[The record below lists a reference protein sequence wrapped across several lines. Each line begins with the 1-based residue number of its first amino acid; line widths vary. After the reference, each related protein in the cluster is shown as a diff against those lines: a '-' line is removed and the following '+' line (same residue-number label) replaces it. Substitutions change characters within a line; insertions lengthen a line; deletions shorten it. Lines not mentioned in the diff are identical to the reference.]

1 MKKLFKVLIIF
12 FVLLVIGTINLINL
26 KAASTNMLKKLFVTI
41 GSVDTLE
48 YPGYKLI
55 ETNINYNVE
64 GIYSATYV
72 EDITDRKFTREIEVV
87 STDFLLNNGIKNIN
101 KLEEFKYENT
111 NILKRVITPTCD
123 VFVLENEEDL
133 YLKYRYKDNSFDVLL
148 FKSDLF
154 GFVDMIF
161 NEENNKLYLIG
172 NLFTDSLDVYLAEYS
187 LNGNLLKERVL
198 KGNNV
203 DTVKNII
210 INNNNIFLSGYT
222 TSSSDDF
229 NHTSYLEDS
238 FVFKIDIDTFE
249 INKYLNLGELGI
261 DYINVSTYLD
271 SLYVVKHYYNM
282 GIPVVII
289 YKLDDD
295 LNLISSKYLG
305 TITLVK
311 DINIKYDL
319 NNLYYFCSVY
329 NEELKNDEMVLYKI
343 TKDLSLKKLDTYYD
357 PYAVGVDLNVINN
370 EISLLYTSY
379 SKNENYPTY
388 IRTINDKKLKFTLDN
403 RIYSRCYFNELGNL
417 DLIYY
422 ENLNSFEY
430 SLVFAKTFGSLN
442 GLENINPVI
451 MCNNSEITEDNYL
464 SNLYFDKNLH
474 GLYNLVYYYK
484 FDFFDLVMR
493 KDILVLNDIN
503 IDDDNIYT
511 KGVILSFT
519 GIGYLNN
526 KKIDNGYVINEPG
539 SYELNVIGYN
549 NNLIYNFEVVESPI
563 SKELDSYV
571 NQTINLKDLE
581 TEEKSIALVVDN
593 PVTNKIIK
601 SDYQNNIWYIVIP
614 IVTLLVSI
622 STFTL
627 LGRKVK

>member
-210 INNNNIFLSGYT
+210 INNNQT
-222 TSSSDDF
+222 T
-229 NHTSYLEDS
+229 
-238 FVFKIDIDTFE
+238 K
-249 INKYLNLGELGI
+249 
-261 DYINVSTYLD
+261 
-271 SLYVVKHYYNM
+271 
-282 GIPVVII
+282 
-289 YKLDDD
+289 
-295 LNLISSKYLG
+295 
-305 TITLVK
+305 
-311 DINIKYDL
+311 
-319 NNLYYFCSVY
+319 
-329 NEELKNDEMVLYKI
+329 
-343 TKDLSLKKLDTYYD
+343 
-357 PYAVGVDLNVINN
+357 
-370 EISLLYTSY
+370 
-379 SKNENYPTY
+379 
-388 IRTINDKKLKFTLDN
+388 
-403 RIYSRCYFNELGNL
+403 
-417 DLIYY
+417 
-422 ENLNSFEY
+422 
-430 SLVFAKTFGSLN
+430 
-442 GLENINPVI
+442 
-451 MCNNSEITEDNYL
+451 
-464 SNLYFDKNLH
+464 
-474 GLYNLVYYYK
+474 
-484 FDFFDLVMR
+484 
-493 KDILVLNDIN
+493 
-503 IDDDNIYT
+503 
-511 KGVILSFT
+511 
-519 GIGYLNN
+519 
-526 KKIDNGYVINEPG
+526 
-539 SYELNVIGYN
+539 
-549 NNLIYNFEVVESPI
+549 
-563 SKELDSYV
+563 
-571 NQTINLKDLE
+571 
-581 TEEKSIALVVDN
+581 
-593 PVTNKIIK
+593 
-601 SDYQNNIWYIVIP
+601 
-614 IVTLLVSI
+614 
-622 STFTL
+622 
-627 LGRKVK
+627 